1 MGEKG
6 TVVSKQQLS
15 DEFLYGFHAREEMP
29 KVKDTAVCSETDVD
43 AIWQVLFCLTEH
55 DAEEEG
61 EQSGGRNASLLD
73 AFGEGEVERQ
83 GPIMLHLT
91 LLTFVE
97 LAEDGEKFGGQQ
109 RRARIF
115 HCPSRLIV
123 SKALVRST
131 KAAYRPMFC
140 SRHFSCICL
149 STNYE
154 IK

>member
-15 DEFLYGFHAREEMP
+15 NESLHGFLACKETP
-29 KVKDTAVCSETDVD
+29 KVEETAVCSETDID
-43 AIWQVLFCLTEH
+43 AIWLVLFCLTEH

-61 EQSGGRNASLLD
+61 EQSGGLNASLID
-73 AFGEGEVERQ
+73 AFGEGEVARQ

-97 LAEDGEKFGGQQ
+97 LADDDEKFGGQPM
-109 RRARIF
+109 RARIF

-123 SKALVRST
+123 
-131 KAAYRPMFC
+131 
-140 SRHFSCICL
+140 
-149 STNYE
+149 
-154 IK
+154 